1 MPRPSG
7 SPAAGA
13 FAAFPDLLL
22 SGVFLWTWLAPQA
35 IDDQMVKRLC
45 ALMVMEFIVMHSA
58 PACGWVMLSPVS
70 RPRKAVLLSL
80 LGAFYMLFAWGF
92 SEAFEAAWPLYSF
105 FGLILNR
112 LLGVLVGAV
121 PHGAEAKYVISVWI
135 IGAVSYILGVA
146 FTAVLPVPALGVT
159 PEVIAAQHFT
169 ASGLWI
175 AEPWRALAC
184 GALYFGVVGVWEILG
199 RAFFLRA
206 APAMRHP

>member
-22 SGVFLWTWLAPQA
+22 SGVFLWTWLAPRT

-58 PACGWVMLSPVS
+58 PACGWIMLSPASRTRKTVLVS
-70 RPRKAVLLSL
+70 LI
-80 LGAFYMLFAWGF
+80 GAFYMLFAWGF
-92 SEAFEAAWPLYSF
+92 SMAFQAMWPLYSF

-121 PHGAEAKYVISVWI
+121 PRDAEVKYLASVWI
-135 IGAVSYILGVA
+135 IGAITYILGVA
-146 FTAVLPVPALGVT
+146 LTAVLPVPALGIT

-199 RAFFLRA
+199 RTFLLRSVQEV
-206 APAMRHP
+206 PHQ